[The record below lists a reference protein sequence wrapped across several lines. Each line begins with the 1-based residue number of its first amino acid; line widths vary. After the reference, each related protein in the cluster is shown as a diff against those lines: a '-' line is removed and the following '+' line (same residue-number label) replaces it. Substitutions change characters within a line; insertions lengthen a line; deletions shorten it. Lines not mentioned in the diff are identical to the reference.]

1 MNKNFKIMEIWFDVG
16 IRKKSDKGD
25 DLKGCGKEK
34 DKEKPL
40 YRNYFETNLVMEG
53 EIRWKERNEGRR
65 LVVDSCREKEREV

>member
-34 DKEKPL
+34 DKENLYIETILKP
-40 YRNYFETNLVMEG
+40 T
-53 EIRWKERNEGRR
+53 
-65 LVVDSCREKEREV
+65 